1 MNQKWERR
9 KEVGGWGV
17 NVIKNMSTNICL
29 LLCNIS
35 LSFFV
40 FIRVRYHGWMKS
52 VELQQLTASEP
63 LTLEQEYDMQ
73 RSWREDADSKS
84 NEAMTPLQNICW
96 RKKLSTIFEPH
107 IPRTLRSVFKCC
119 WMIPCCHRVHLH
131 HPGQEALGGLWCRG
145 GAVYD
150 RRRQHLPDR
159 PWGSFLGWAGD
170 HDCRSTP
177 TEICH
182 QPSCLT

>member
-17 NVIKNMSTNICL
+17 NVIKNMSTNIC

-84 NEAMTPLQNICW
+84 NEAMTSLQNIC
-96 RKKLSTIFEPH
+96 
-107 IPRTLRSVFKCC
+107 
-119 WMIPCCHRVHLH
+119 
-131 HPGQEALGGLWCRG
+131 
-145 GAVYD
+145 
-150 RRRQHLPDR
+150 
-159 PWGSFLGWAGD
+159 
-170 HDCRSTP
+170 
-177 TEICH
+177 
-182 QPSCLT
+182 